1 MHSLTWRSKTAWV
14 YSKQCKIHVLVCQIK
29 VNLKRTWVI
38 FFPTTKF
45 NFDKLNQLDIVLW
58 LFLNEVLCSVFV
70 GKFTKIS
77 YIFIHVLYVR
87 GIFFFAS
94 HLSRKF
100 LLLFKVYWTKLQCIF
115 IYLQYIYVLV
125 NWFFLV
131 ICRFYKCLKHN

>member
-1 MHSLTWRSKTAWV
+1 MITVQQYQSAGITNKSMHSFTWRSKTAWV

-87 GIFFFAS
+87 GIFFLLHIYLGNFFCYLKCIEQS
-94 HLSRKF
+94 CSVF
-100 LLLFKVYWTKLQCIF
+100 LF
-115 IYLQYIYVLV
+115 IYSTYM
-125 NWFFLV
+125 F
-131 ICRFYKCLKHN
+131 